1 MEENKIVN
9 VGDVANEQM
18 VENKKNDAKQK
29 YDNAIG
35 ASGDSWADELMADDV
50 RRQPLKKAGAP
61 APASGGSVPKSA
73 SGDDWADQM
82 MTDDVRRTQQGNT
95 PPQNVPQ
102 NVPQG
107 VPQGQ
112 PTPKEI
118 EAAHQSAMEAQYQQV
133 PALKALDEEDDPVQ
147 SLRMAQRMMQG
158 DYADLEMANQQG
170 GGAAP
175 ASIPRGVNYTQAPRF
190 SDNLDTWKYTKT
202 ITTYDEGH
210 PLAQAAR
217 HANDYGNQLS
227 AVEKAQVYANRSWD
241 DLNRQSQE
249 LMRRHPV
256 KEKNSQQFEHDAQ
269 LLAAIHNQMVALE
282 YNFSDQNDMY
292 KNIGQ
297 KNLRMY
303 LEPMRNSGNPYV
315 AQYEEMFRQ
324 GRNFR
329 DFNPFVYDLPDAV
342 LNQREKDISLGE
354 KKPDNYYL
362 HMALR
367 DKDFSNRYHA
377 WSYFGSIQD
386 NMSWGKYKNLGAQVN
401 DLRDERFKEERA
413 KAFAETPGYTFTAGL
428 LDSFG
433 GKVASTI
440 WNAYDIIAGNP
451 LRTESLNDTLKRSMK
466 YASGGSNAVRGI
478 VSFVPDAVTLMPA
491 TAKGAVKTVGALSKL
506 FEFTPKA
513 ARYAVAGGSFMG
525 YEVANTIASA
535 WAEGDAPNVAEV
547 IGNGCKGLL
556 LGTAGSAVNAG
567 VTGVLPKAAGRAAN
581 YAVRAV
587 GDVAEVGTFVSA
599 EMGMAVASGE
609 HPDFQASLLN
619 NGALIISM
627 KVGHAIAGK
636 GFGIRR
642 DISKSAIEKARAL
655 GYDTLADEMVRHNSG
670 RFRNVESAGYSAEAL
685 KQLQQIQQNMGK
697 HNVNWREY
705 ADMLKPTGASMTRP
719 GVNSVEMVEE
729 DGGYRIVN
737 LDINGVEID
746 RSKNVM
752 SKDKAQKEVLARQK
766 KIDFKKERANVEA
779 FDNMRDG
786 HIHATAARRVAD
798 QINAEMGAQA
808 VNEDGTPNPD
818 YDGIT
823 AQDVLSSFS
832 AIGKKHPAERTPEEQ
847 RLMDLFLQEFEDI
860 RMASPD
866 SNMIKETICEQYGV
880 SKEDFD
886 AAWSKEPGKRGKGA
900 VAQACAAFNTAMSRS
915 YANVGGDPIIGK
927 VTLSDGRVIEDSV
940 LTRVEVGED
949 RRPVNPDQKIYYLDE
964 DGSVQV
970 ISASE
975 VVAMDLQA
983 DLGAQAD
990 KIAVENRQ
998 RKMEQQQQVVA
1009 ERLADVQSS
1018 VLETHLVEL
1027 QKQIEGGEDA
1037 DGRLSVAYNSI
1048 AKELDR
1054 RYQAEY
1060 DGLTQAEKA
1069 QRFAESKFP
1078 DATPEERADIAQ
1090 HYTEHPQEFETAL
1103 HYDPIHN
1110 GELKA
1115 LIDTMELR
1123 NPVEWMKKFNEYKG
1137 DESAFREAYKKKFGV
1152 DPTERPYGFKEEVAK
1167 EKAAESA
1174 EEDFDAEAEPVEG
1187 EDIVEE
1193 ETVTDG
1199 TELPEVEGEEVVEET
1214 PPVVQAGTKPED
1226 AVAGVKEE
1234 VKKEDT
1240 QEPKQEQKKEELGK
1254 ADPIDELL
1262 DRQGITEDVARQKMR
1277 ETYEQNPDYFEE
1289 EYEREFGKKPEVA
1302 KKEEVKEEASKSGM
1316 PMKEVDGKMK
1326 PDFEK
1331 ATPEQTIDYLL
1342 NEKGYSRE
1350 QVAKMVE
1357 KEVSKKVAAVEE
1369 KEKAVAD
1376 AIARQEE
1383 ADQAQPETELDFD
1396 NMDAYDAEVEKIN
1409 ADKAAASEAVEKAN
1423 KELGDALR
1431 ERAKW
1436 EKTAESLSEREK
1448 KEDATPKE
1456 EPRKP
1461 EEKKEE
1467 PKKPEEKKEDSKEE
1481 PPAKEQPKEEKE
1493 TPKEEEKKPEPPKE
1507 EKNPEEEN
1515 KSKFDKTA
1523 VKERVA
1529 KFKTDTPE
1537 EREAFSKSVPKMSD
1551 EELLAY
1557 METDG
1562 KGEYAKAEHPEVY
1575 DEYDKRHKDEY
1586 LDEYNKEMQSL
1597 LDAETSLVSAK
1608 AMRSEIDSS
1617 DPSLA
1622 TASRASFRAKRDAL
1636 DNYIED
1642 PAQKA
1647 WKKANKYKPKQDYDL
1662 DEKAPDESRPKD
1674 HGIQEEDKEEW
1685 QKIAEKVNDEGIVNH
1700 INKVAKKLKMPIRMY
1715 DGAKGD
1721 DGYTQN
1727 GVIYV
1732 NRNNDNPEKTIAFVI
1747 GHEVTHGLQQ
1757 KAKRI
1762 GSDAYNKYREAA
1774 CDYKRL
1780 AIGDE
1785 VYEEL
1790 VNEKM
1795 DTYKKRLSRDAF
1807 VRARLAGATIEEAQ
1821 YASDRAAAIVTR
1833 EYIED
1838 EIASDVTGDFV
1849 QNPDKYMDWFRE
1861 ARNMSQA
1868 RRILEGIRDW
1878 FATHFSTVYKKNSKL
1893 AEARDKFNAL
1903 YNEVIETEQL
1913 KTFEEKTVT
1922 SMTDMASS
1930 EKRHSYGTEPD
1941 VMKKLRN
1948 WLRSSEAKK
1957 LGWTPEKADNVLRE
1971 TETLI
1976 NTLDKALQGDKNYD
1990 EWRLRQPTIRVDW
2003 RDGEEHPVVT
2013 WSRGNIEYKYDM
2025 SADLLCINNEGLEE
2039 VLSAPAMVDILI
2051 NGLKETDITNDYKG
2065 NFGRKDYARLYQ
2077 TLKDLGITVPCPGCF
2092 DFATRLDML
2101 PSSAKK
2107 FTDAVNKVID
2117 ERNKDPE
2124 AFDNKLRNRARAKG
2138 NALANGLPASA
2149 KNTQEAIEVAVAGD
2163 NATKHIHWHDM
2174 LTADGQTGMLADYG
2188 GIFRAWQR
2196 LGSAK
2201 PKDKLLPEP
2210 WIGEMTNTGITT
2222 IIAPYG
2228 KKTPSFREMEVNQG
2242 TGLRRNSHSEFRMT
2256 LIIDEIQMLREAFMK
2271 NLTVFKY
2278 MKELDDVRLFGKL
2291 GVKYNMSFFPAFD
2304 PKGTAAGLGPN
2315 GEYIAAEESV
2325 GGREF
2330 PYIGEDGKTHYD
2342 GMRGRDEA
2350 MKHCNENV
2358 SLSSVAFSVPHLIKL
2373 LTDVP
2378 TPKDKS
2384 GWVGSIIGFHKTN
2397 GTAEQLAAQG
2407 LGRVRAIEAG
2417 RDKGHL
2423 FEDEAMSDWDKGV
2436 TNFEQVQ
2443 NDRFGEDW
2451 VAIKNGKEKPVSY
2464 GHKMEFVGSKVYYN
2478 KRTGYY
2484 LFPEGYAHESELPGG
2499 KFTESVRNNPPHPFV
2514 VDYNDKVRELN
2525 SDYGYKDA
2533 ADFYVQELS
2542 KLGMIPRF
2550 EFTVPEK
2557 VFLDACKAAGV
2568 DPRHPKLGWKGEGN
2582 DWHVVDS
2589 DAYYSLWCDYGMT
2602 DPATG
2607 KWSPHRPVGF
2617 INEKGER
2624 EFRLPDNAVEI
2635 AQEGMRRYT
2644 ERREKESA
2652 MVNDAIREFAK
2663 RSVEQGRMDAK
2674 QANKILKAHGINP
2687 EGDGGKRMSLS
2698 GRKSR
2703 AEEIAEEYGD
2713 DARGLHETVRNTK
2726 VDVNDEDSASYEM
2739 SNTRYSLVHDPKELN
2754 RLESEI
2760 AKGKDVGYVVRY
2772 RAVANIEGGHVNPMA
2787 SKEDGKMRTP
2797 FNEGDWEKHEVQDI
2811 NITPEVQKRID
2822 ELDASAKSGYVD
2834 IIPGRLR
2841 YIKGSKQP
2849 GAKGTMKYHLVKDD
2863 GSSLWAAYNPWLHSS
2878 DTPLNDQFSGAW
2890 NRPNLSVI
2898 EVYIPISDL
2907 NDKTPVKYAKDTVG
2921 NTPWKSGPVNG
2932 ALPKG
2937 EQRTVT
2943 LSRYAKIGKELSNSE
2958 QADLI
2963 APKLLKHNVSVP
2975 FNTVTPG
2982 LRDELARRGVEITAP
2997 EKGSGNACNV
3007 AYEEW
3012 LNGGEQPR
3020 YSLSPEAQRKQQES
3034 TNFKNWFGDWE
3045 NDPENASKVVDKEGR
3060 PLVVYHGTPK
3070 GGFYIFDTK
3079 EGKKGKSKM
3088 QLDFGSHFTPNEEQA
3103 SEYQGKNQRNKNRKV
3118 YPVYLDLKNPIDVTQ
3133 DGEHIILS
3141 KPLTDDPSYA
3151 LSTHPELVDALHNVL
3166 TKQELKKYR
3175 LSDSYNEVYN
3185 LWNMLNDMSPKRA
3198 REVIEALGFDGVK
3211 YDARYQM
3218 GGLVAPGYKNE
3229 RRDVSYIAL
3238 RPNQIKSA
3246 TENNGDFSRSNP
3258 DIRYSLDASIR
3269 PTFYSNAAR
3278 AVENIKQN
3286 KATAEQW
3293 LAMIKKNGGLKAGED
3308 KWMGLSQWLE
3318 DNKGK
3323 SLTKEEV
3330 QQFIADNGIEVEEVN
3345 YAGVG
3350 EDWITLRD
3358 VERAGQTAQGRTSI
3372 SFERA
3377 KSLINMLVGD
3387 FYEFHIKDIDNQ
3399 IQKLEGL
3406 RSQEKE
3412 DLEGEIDPE
3421 YLERG
3426 QRRIEEI
3433 NGDIEFYSE
3442 VKKELEKQFPP
3453 VENPVN
3459 STRLDYT
3466 TKGLDNKRE
3475 IAFKVPNIEP
3485 YQEHDEV
3492 HFGPENQGKAVMW
3505 VRFGET
3511 TDAGGNRVL
3520 VIDEIQSNRHQDAR
3534 EKGYRKSIEDYKNS
3548 GYRVERNSSNNGNL
3562 IYDKDGNFIELVYDN
3577 ERPQGVPAAPF
3588 EKNWHEVAMKR
3599 MLRLAAEEGFD
3610 KVAWTTGEQQAKRY
3624 NIGRMYDSIEREDN
3638 PSIDGKRF
3646 VLSGRNMDT
3655 FVVNKEGN
3663 IEDSSFSEFNGKPL
3677 SDVVGKD
3684 LAERMMN
3691 LEDGDMLEGED
3702 LRIGGEGMKG
3712 FYDQMLPRFMD
3723 KYGKRWG
3730 VKTGTVELPNVEEA
3744 GRTMHSVDVTPQ
3756 MKESVM
3762 QGQPRFSLTQGE
3774 YADKLSELLAR
3785 RRNGE
3790 NVTDELRQLNEDWRN
3805 EARQA
3810 AEQFSGTE
3818 ATEQQN
3824 RAVRRAEQEAQR
3836 QENKNAKEEN
3846 RVPVQFPRADLPT
3859 TGYENPQTAVGMAQA
3874 AQVRAVLRGEGSRE
3888 TRRTAVRQLTATM
3901 RDLHKAMR
3909 AQRDY
3914 DRATVGEVVD
3924 LVKTYGD
3931 LGLLDDATAGE
3942 VKKLLTAI
3950 KDSTGAEDLHD
3961 ATTRVLDVVLGAQS
3975 RNIKETI
3982 KALLSTQAAKIG
3994 AKGVVEGKM
4003 DILGQTAMKELNDW
4017 MGRSLVGC
4025 NSRLNELSALRAA
4038 AEAKVASASGEAEKA
4053 RAENELAKVK
4063 IRQTAAEMA
4072 KNYADRLE
4080 ATEENIRQIE
4090 NELEQLK
4097 QDYKD
4102 KIVKGKEYR
4111 EQKHLLENLLRENRI
4126 DQLQTLWDSV
4136 NDVHTAVAEGL
4147 ERGKMFAERQQE
4159 HADEIRH
4166 DANKDLEGVST
4177 RTQDHP
4183 GALAKVANNVVVK
4196 GASASL
4202 YTLDTMLRT
4211 LGHKAINGE
4220 GFLYERFG
4228 RGWLECR
4235 DNEITGFWA
4244 NRDAIDAK
4252 AEELFG
4258 PKIVAGVKV
4267 KRKFSDLIAKA
4278 RGMKKINVRYFD
4290 GGEMRDHEFDQA
4302 QALYVYMVN
4311 KMDDGAIK
4319 LRRMGITEEDVNAI
4333 KAQLDN
4339 RFVKL
4344 ADWLQGDFLKRKH
4357 AEYNEVHERMFGA
4370 PMANIENYVPLRIDQ
4385 RKRSQEVDISKQL
4398 GEEKLSS
4405 TTGGIIERVHN
4416 TSPLDLLNTNAI
4428 DLVLDHLQEMNHWQ
4442 HFAEWNRDVNTLL
4455 SDTTFR
4461 NKVMNSKTIYGSGKQ
4476 LWDRLN
4482 QVFQL
4487 AGGVYRPK
4495 GGDFDTAV
4503 VRIAQG
4509 VSAAKVSFRVFTA
4522 AKQLLSLPVFATECD
4537 PHLLLKNVGEL
4548 FSPVKS
4554 GKGENSFK
4562 WCMENLPSFKERWKG
4577 RMAGDTRLE
4586 STELDWNFTKK
4597 NIVQWASKFGLTPNA
4612 FIDACTV
4619 AAGAKSVY
4627 ETKRGRYLRQGY
4639 SEEQADKLAKQDAT
4653 VAFNQSQQSSEKMF
4667 VAPMQVDRTG
4677 LAVGASLFRNASMG
4691 YERKMVSGVK
4701 DTSKF
4706 LKGSFSGWKKER
4718 AFLERMYQER
4728 GLTDTQA
4735 KRAAW
4740 STVIRHGIK
4749 SMLNI
4754 AMYSVGAQAAWNIG
4768 GKLPY
4773 MIFGDNGD
4781 EKRKILKEELI
4792 HAALGGWLEGLPFG
4806 DNVSNGINNYYC
4818 GNKWNTFDPALL
4830 PLQADIM
4837 KIIQKFDKDFAGG
4850 EKTVSETWS
4859 AITDVIGLGI
4869 QSGIGVNPE
4878 TFTSIL
4884 ASIVDW
4890 GWGRNQTKVDF
4901 GPAKEALFFALRFVN
4916 TPNTQLDQMYIDE
4929 IGMTGA
4935 EARKFTPEEIAKRY
4949 AFYKTH
4955 GSTITAWHLYSRE
4968 QQDKIVAKYE
4978 DAFMKKIGAKDETV
4992 DDYIAHAESLN
5003 SQNARNT
5010 QYNKA
5015 YKEVQKNGTAADAW
5029 KYYQQEL
5036 EKFKATGIKQHAT
5049 CATKWHDIY
5058 QEMAGLVPPGKE
5070 KEEEDQN
5077 VMVSVKDLK
5086 KEQKVALLFNA
5097 EENSKYLGFTKTI
5110 ARYTGSSDGG
5120 ESKLVNELR
5129 KLGGSIS
5136 KKQGG
5141 WYFTGENANK
5151 AEKMYQQ
5158 HKEEADRCALAT
5170 FDKKRVDELI
5180 NAMNDRRNDY
5190 MSDDAMRQIIELC
5203 DYWENKMLED
5213 QKKKEK
5219 K

>member
-1 MEENKIVN
+1 
-9 VGDVANEQM
+9 
-18 VENKKNDAKQK
+18 
-29 YDNAIG
+29 
-35 ASGDSWADELMADDV
+35 
-50 RRQPLKKAGAP
+50 
-61 APASGGSVPKSA
+61 
-73 SGDDWADQM
+73 
-82 MTDDVRRTQQGNT
+82 
-95 PPQNVPQ
+95 
-102 NVPQG
+102 
-107 VPQGQ
+107 
-112 PTPKEI
+112 
-118 EAAHQSAMEAQYQQV
+118 
-133 PALKALDEEDDPVQ
+133 
-147 SLRMAQRMMQG
+147 
-158 DYADLEMANQQG
+158 
-170 GGAAP
+170 
-175 ASIPRGVNYTQAPRF
+175 
-190 SDNLDTWKYTKT
+190 
-202 ITTYDEGH
+202 
-210 PLAQAAR
+210 
-217 HANDYGNQLS
+217 
-227 AVEKAQVYANRSWD
+227 
-241 DLNRQSQE
+241 
-249 LMRRHPV
+249 
-256 KEKNSQQFEHDAQ
+256 
-269 LLAAIHNQMVALE
+269 MVALE

-303 LEPMRNSGNPYV
+303 LDAMRNSGNPYV
-315 AQYEEMFRQ
+315 AQYEEMFRH

-413 KAFAETPGYTFTAGL
+413 KAFAETPGYTITAGL

-525 YEVANTIASA
+525 YEVANTIAGA
-535 WAEGDAPNVAEV
+535 WAEGEAPNLAEV

-567 VTGVLPKAAGRAAN
+567 VTGVLPKATGRAAN

-599 EMGMAVASGE
+599 EMGMSVASGE

-705 ADMLKPTGASMTRP
+705 ADMLKPMGASMTRP

-746 RSKNVM
+746 RSKNLM
-752 SKDKAQKEVLARQK
+752 PKDKAEKEVVSRQK

-832 AIGKKHPAERTPEEQ
+832 AIGKKHPATRTPEEQ

-860 RMASPD
+860 RMSSPD

-949 RRPVNPDQKIYYLDE
+949 RKPVNPDQKIYYLDE
-964 DGSVQV
+964 NGNTQV

-998 RKMEQQQQVVA
+998 RKMEQQQQVIA

-1027 QKQIEGGEDA
+1027 QKQIEGGGDA

-1054 RYQAEY
+1054 RYKAEY

-1123 NPVEWMKKFNEYKG
+1123 NPVEWMAKFNEYKG
-1137 DESAFREAYKKKFGV
+1137 DDKAFREAYKKKFGV
-1152 DPTERPYGFKEEVAK
+1152 EPTEQPYGFEEKRAR
-1167 EKAAESA
+1167 EKA
-1174 EEDFDAEAEPVEG
+1174 EEEFDAEAEPVEG
-1187 EDIVEE
+1187 EEIAEE
-1193 ETVTDG
+1193 ETIADG
-1199 TELPEVEGEEVVEET
+1199 TELPEVEGEEETDVSADTQEQTGRFVIDESKYNEGDVLSKEEIQATADFLNGEIDEREYAHRIGWDDEYLSQFPEEEWKNNVRNVVEYRREYLKVEKPQQQTEPPKQEIKQETPPKQEPPKSEPPKQEEQSKALEESPEPRQGSVNEEKPFHSYTLKSGKKIEWRTQIEENNGVKVTRVVATADGKEVRVPAARFPIPKEYEIDNNSMPESFDGKVEGVKELRESGENAAATIIVSNRDGSIDEYEVRLLKKGETPQPKNEMKPVKPVEEKKDDIDLLLDKMGITEET
-1214 PPVVQAGTKPED
+1214 PR
-1226 AVAGVKEE
+1226 AV
-1234 VKKEDT
+1234 
-1240 QEPKQEQKKEELGK
+1240 
-1254 ADPIDELL
+1254 
-1262 DRQGITEDVARQKMR
+1262 MR
-1277 ETYEQNPDYFEE
+1277 KNFENNPDYFEQ
-1289 EYEREFGKKPEVA
+1289 EYENTFGKKPESV
-1302 KKEEVKEEASKSGM
+1302 KKEEVKEEEKPTSSM

-1326 PDFEK
+1326 PDFQK
-1331 ATPEQTIDYLL
+1331 AKPEQIVDYLL
-1342 NEKGYSRE
+1342 NEKGYSKE
-1350 QVAKMVE
+1350 QVKRMIE
-1357 KEVSKKVAAVEE
+1357 KEVAKKVASAEE
-1369 KEKAVAD
+1369 KQKALEE
-1376 AIARQEE
+1376 AIAKLE
-1383 ADQAQPETELDFD
+1383 AAEKAQPETELDDFD
-1396 NMDAYDAEVEKIN
+1396 NMEAYDAEVEKIK
-1409 ADKAAASEAVEKAN
+1409 ADKVAASEAVDKAN
-1423 KELGDALR
+1423 RELTEALHEKE
-1431 ERAKW
+1431 KW
-1436 EKTAESLSEREK
+1436 DKTAENLRDRDK
-1448 KEDATPKE
+1448 KAEEENAPKE
-1456 EPRKP
+1456 EESKEEQK

-1467 PKKPEEKKEDSKEE
+1467 QKEE
-1481 PPAKEQPKEEKE
+1481 PKEEESKKDI
-1493 TPKEEEKKPEPPKE
+1493 PQPEEKKPEPPKE
-1507 EKNPEEEN
+1507 EKKPEEEN

-1557 METDG
+1557 MEADG

-1617 DPSLA
+1617 DPNLA
-1622 TASRASFRAKRDAL
+1622 TARRASFRAKRDAL

-1715 DGAKGD
+1715 YGAKGE

-1757 KAKRI
+1757 KAQRI
-1762 GSDAYNKYREAA
+1762 GSDAYDRYREAA

-1785 VYEEL
+1785 AYEKL
-1790 VNEKM
+1790 VNDKM
-1795 DTYKKRLSRDAF
+1795 ETYKNRLARDAF
-1807 VRARLAGATIEEAQ
+1807 ERARLAGATVEEAQ
-1821 YASDRAAAIVTR
+1821 YASDRAAATVTR

-1838 EIASDVTGDFV
+1838 EIASDVTGEFV

-1903 YNEVIETEQL
+1903 YNEVIETEIKLNDGTYIEGEKGDNVKRESISAIVEGAGLETRYTDADGATRVLTDKDGNVMFRLGDKEFTVNNPIKAEDIKGTENPLNWMIEDSIAAGKIDQARADQIFSKYAEILNSFLEKGSAKNGGASVLTDTWQYVADTVYRTVASNGDKQYAKSLDITRVCKKNEMVIKEISEIQARTGEGVTPAQILDLYFNTVDAGFQVPCPVCYVFSRYIRSGQYASAAINGMTRYKEHLLNGSDPWTAQRWRKEL
-1913 KTFEEKTVT
+1913 KDLTAEEKKYEKDYKAADAAVIEIPKKMDDIQWKAMRAKDPAERERLLAEVAELNNQYREAVEKWHKTKLKNWVKSFVLDTKGNLREDAMFPEDFEDFKHHALDLRLTSQTMEKYPGIQRLRKSAGSAGGKEITFASNNDMGEVISGLSISDTNLGKKYDNPYLQAYRAKDPETREKFRKRARTVFNT
-1922 SMTDMASS
+1922 AARYVA
-1930 EKRHSYGTEPD
+1930 KQN
-1941 VMKKLRN
+1941 LRGGVRM
-1948 WLRSSEAKK
+1948 WSWS
-1957 LGWTPEKADNVLRE
+1957 DNVERLAPDIAANLMQLELLGGGIQTYSKQLEGIELVAAAGAYVNGSLMARDNGVREVKSSDIEIVDGREVLKNDIKETIDERVRENGRAKTIKRERILAAAGSNVYEHNGKKYVAIFDDKIGIDPHGYIEDGKKSTMGLFDICKNYDRAGNIIVGMNDLHIRTVLADPRIFFCIPWHRSGANNHILMQTFRMMGQDMENFKATDYESMQEDHTYGAEEEIPQEMIDIWEKHNYSDKYACGIEGGIDSTQGKLSEGQKHYRFLRR
-1971 TETLI
+1971 LI
-1976 NTLDKALQGDKNYD
+1976 FAGAFKGKKPSYDVYMKTKESIPALEEAVKKATTDKAREEAEGKLMSAQTKIDIYEADLDKAREEIMND
-1990 EWRLRQPTIRVDW
+1990 EFLRQTFDYVEKAGGEMTTGDNSFYYPYEYWDKTSTYDGKDGTNPADVNSERYLEYCRRMGTRPKFCGNW
-2003 RDGEEHPVVT
+2003 RGETPKFDAGYFIDDKGYWKLLIDRRMYDRE
-2013 WSRGNIEYKYDM
+2013 GNFQ
-2025 SADLLCINNEGLEE
+2025 
-2039 VLSAPAMVDILI
+2039 
-2051 NGLKETDITNDYKG
+2051 DITPVETEGIRPEFLDPEETGKKYHVTQVA
-2065 NFGRKDYARLYQ
+2065 D
-2077 TLKDLGITVPCPGCF
+2077 DLGIGDVVDRTLEQER
-2092 DFATRLDML
+2092 TRM
-2101 PSSAKK
+2101 
-2107 FTDAVNKVID
+2107 
-2117 ERNKDPE
+2117 
-2124 AFDNKLRNRARAKG
+2124 
-2138 NALANGLPASA
+2138 
-2149 KNTQEAIEVAVAGD
+2149 
-2163 NATKHIHWHDM
+2163 
-2174 LTADGQTGMLADYG
+2174 G
-2188 GIFRAWQR
+2188 G
-2196 LGSAK
+2196 
-2201 PKDKLLPEP
+2201 
-2210 WIGEMTNTGITT
+2210 
-2222 IIAPYG
+2222 
-2228 KKTPSFREMEVNQG
+2228 
-2242 TGLRRNSHSEFRMT
+2242 
-2256 LIIDEIQMLREAFMK
+2256 
-2271 NLTVFKY
+2271 
-2278 MKELDDVRLFGKL
+2278 DVR
-2291 GVKYNMSFFPAFD
+2291 V
-2304 PKGTAAGLGPN
+2304 
-2315 GEYIAAEESV
+2315 
-2325 GGREF
+2325 
-2330 PYIGEDGKTHYD
+2330 TH
-2342 GMRGRDEA
+2342 
-2350 MKHCNENV
+2350 
-2358 SLSSVAFSVPHLIKL
+2358 
-2373 LTDVP
+2373 
-2378 TPKDKS
+2378 
-2384 GWVGSIIGFHKTN
+2384 
-2397 GTAEQLAAQG
+2397 
-2407 LGRVRAIEAG
+2407 
-2417 RDKGHL
+2417 
-2423 FEDEAMSDWDKGV
+2423 
-2436 TNFEQVQ
+2436 
-2443 NDRFGEDW
+2443 
-2451 VAIKNGKEKPVSY
+2451 
-2464 GHKMEFVGSKVYYN
+2464 
-2478 KRTGYY
+2478 
-2484 LFPEGYAHESELPGG
+2484 
-2499 KFTESVRNNPPHPFV
+2499 
-2514 VDYNDKVRELN
+2514 
-2525 SDYGYKDA
+2525 GYK
-2533 ADFYVQELS
+2533 Y
-2542 KLGMIPRF
+2542 
-2550 EFTVPEK
+2550 
-2557 VFLDACKAAGV
+2557 
-2568 DPRHPKLGWKGEGN
+2568 GE
-2582 DWHVVDS
+2582 W
-2589 DAYYSLWCDYGMT
+2589 
-2602 DPATG
+2602 AT
-2607 KWSPHRPVGF
+2607 
-2617 INEKGER
+2617 
-2624 EFRLPDNAVEI
+2624 
-2635 AQEGMRRYT
+2635 
-2644 ERREKESA
+2644 
-2652 MVNDAIREFAK
+2652 
-2663 RSVEQGRMDAK
+2663 
-2674 QANKILKAHGINP
+2674 
-2687 EGDGGKRMSLS
+2687 GKRMSLS

-2703 AEEIAEEYGD
+2703 AEEIAEEYAKDGRVRGAESGD
-2713 DARGLHETVRNTK
+2713 R
-2726 VDVNDEDSASYEM
+2726 
-2739 SNTRYSLVHDPKELN
+2739 RYSLSTEIEEKYPNWMDNQVIEDENSKKGQRTQVAGTLGTYKKVGGWIEKNLGKNVSVLDASSGMGLGTQELRNNGYNIEDIEPYPSGARMKDNPPTYSGVDAYAKAKADGKKYDYIISNAVLNVIPDDWRNNVLHDMADLLNVGGKMFINTRKTSEVKNVKNKIELESPNEILVGTPENITSYQRFFTPKELKEYVERELGN
-2754 RLESEI
+2754 
-2760 AKGKDVGYVVRY
+2760 GYTVE
-2772 RAVANIEGGHVNPMA
+2772 VANMKNSGTNGLAAVVVTKTA
-2787 SKEDGKMRTP
+2787 
-2797 FNEGDWEKHEVQDI
+2797 GD
-2811 NITPEVQKRID
+2811 
-2822 ELDASAKSGYVD
+2822 LSSG
-2834 IIPGRLR
+2834 I
-2841 YIKGSKQP
+2841 
-2849 GAKGTMKYHLVKDD
+2849 
-2863 GSSLWAAYNPWLHSS
+2863 
-2878 DTPLNDQFSGAW
+2878 
-2890 NRPNLSVI
+2890 
-2898 EVYIPISDL
+2898 
-2907 NDKTPVKYAKDTVG
+2907 
-2921 NTPWKSGPVNG
+2921 
-2932 ALPKG
+2932 
-2937 EQRTVT
+2937 
-2943 LSRYAKIGKELSNSE
+2943 
-2958 QADLI
+2958 
-2963 APKLLKHNVSVP
+2963 
-2975 FNTVTPG
+2975 
-2982 LRDELARRGVEITAP
+2982 
-2997 EKGSGNACNV
+2997 
-3007 AYEEW
+3007 
-3012 LNGGEQPR
+3012 R
-3020 YSLSPEAQRKQQES
+3020 YSLSPEIQRKQQES

-3045 NDPENASKVVDKEGR
+3045 NDPEHASKVVDKDGR

-3070 GGFYIFDTK
+3070 GGFYVFDTK
-3079 EGKKGKSKM
+3079 EGKKGRSKQ

-3118 YPVYLDLKNPIDVTQ
+3118 YPVYLNLKNPIDVTQ

-3141 KPLTDDPSYA
+3141 KPLTNDPSYA
-3151 LSTHPELVDALHNVL
+3151 LSAHPELVDVLHNVL

-3238 RPNQIKSA
+3238 RPEQIKSA

-3258 DIRYSLDASIR
+3258 DIRYSISYHGSGAEFDKFDHNHMGEGEGAQAYGWGTYVTSVKGIGKTYATESAKKNPTYYWKGQKIDRASIN
-3269 PTFYSNAAR
+3269 PLSMAYDV
-3278 AVENIKQN
+3278 VEREG
-3286 KATAEQW
+3286 T
-3293 LAMIKKNGGLKAGED
+3293 IKKAISLVDRFLDNPDAHENWAEVKEILKQSKKSDFTIKPARYLYEVDIPDNDGTNYISWD
-3308 KWMGLSQWLE
+3308 K
-3318 DNKGK
+3318 
-3323 SLTKEEV
+3323 
-3330 QQFIADNGIEVEEVN
+3330 
-3345 YAGVG
+3345 
-3350 EDWITLRD
+3350 TLPKAHR
-3358 VERAGQTAQGRTSI
+3358 
-3372 SFERA
+3372 
-3377 KSLINMLVGD
+3377 
-3387 FYEFHIKDIDNQ
+3387 
-3399 IQKLEGL
+3399 
-3406 RSQEKE
+3406 
-3412 DLEGEIDPE
+3412 
-3421 YLERG
+3421 
-3426 QRRIEEI
+3426 RRIAEVVRTLPEELLQRDTHGP
-3433 NGDIEFYSE
+3433 NWLRGG
-3442 VKKELEKQFPP
+3442 
-3453 VENPVN
+3453 VE
-3459 STRLDYT
+3459 
-3466 TKGLDNKRE
+3466 
-3475 IAFKVPNIEP
+3475 
-3485 YQEHDEV
+3485 Q
-3492 HFGPENQGKAVMW
+3492 
-3505 VRFGET
+3505 
-3511 TDAGGNRVL
+3511 
-3520 VIDEIQSNRHQDAR
+3520 
-3534 EKGYRKSIEDYKNS
+3534 
-3548 GYRVERNSSNNGNL
+3548 
-3562 IYDKDGNFIELVYDN
+3562 
-3577 ERPQGVPAAPF
+3577 
-3588 EKNWHEVAMKR
+3588 
-3599 MLRLAAEEGFD
+3599 LA
-3610 KVAWTTGEQQAKRY
+3610 
-3624 NIGRMYDSIEREDN
+3624 NMIEREQYA
-3638 PSIDGKRF
+3638 
-3646 VLSGRNMDT
+3646 
-3655 FVVNKEGN
+3655 
-3663 IEDSSFSEFNGKPL
+3663 
-3677 SDVVGKD
+3677 GKD
-3684 LAERMMN
+3684 IVEKLRDAI
-3691 LEDGDMLEGED
+3691 GDSKRTSE
-3702 LRIGGEGMKG
+3702 I
-3712 FYDQMLPRFMD
+3712 FY
-3723 KYGKRWG
+3723 
-3730 VKTGTVELPNVEEA
+3730 EA
-3744 GRTMHSVDVTPQ
+3744 GFVGTEYPSQYMSGGRKDGSKNYVIFNAGDAKIVDRT
-3756 MKESVM
+3756 
-3762 QGQPRFSLTQGE
+3762 RFSLSQGE
-3774 YADKLSELLAR
+3774 YADKLSELLQR

-3790 NVTDELRQLNEDWRN
+3790 DVTDELRQLNEDWKN

-3950 KDSTGAEDLHD
+3950 KDSTAAEDLHD

-3982 KALLSTQAAKIG
+3982 KTLLSTQAAKIG

-4177 RTQDHP
+4177 RTQDRP
-4183 GALAKVANNVVVK
+4183 SALAKVANNVVVK

-4252 AEELFG
+4252 AKELFG
-4258 PKIVAGVKV
+4258 V
-4267 KRKFSDLIAKA
+4267 RKFSDLIAKA

-4311 KMDDGAIK
+4311 KMDDGAMK

-4333 KAQLDN
+4333 KAQLDD

-4461 NKVMNSKTIYGSGKQ
+4461 NKVMNSTTIYGSGKQ

-4537 PHLLLKNVGEL
+4537 LHLLLKNVGEL

-4586 STELDWNFTKK
+4586 STELDWSFTKK

-4627 ETKRGRYLRQGY
+4627 ETKRGRYIKQGY
-4639 SEEQADKLAKQDAT
+4639 SEAQAEKLAKQDAT

-4718 AFLERMYQER
+4718 ASLERLYQER

-5058 QEMAGLVPPGKE
+5058 QEMAGLVPPEKE
-5070 KEEEDQN
+5070 KEKEDQN
-5077 VMVSVKDLK
+5077 VMVSVKDLE
-5086 KEQKVALLFNA
+5086 KEQKVALLFDA

-5190 MSDDAMRQIIELC
+5190 MSDDAMRQIMELC